1 MADSDPT
8 DRDQILAL
16 TIPPDD
22 APFLRKTFTTM
33 RWGINDDLANHPD
46 EVREPARRRRE
57 ATAYSQLIDALG
69 SGSIQPDPY
78 LCEVLACHAEAIDE
92 ANEYPRVA
100 AEHGAL
106 HRLLAQV
113 KGALS

>member
-22 APFLRKTFTTM
+22 APFLRDSFTIA
-33 RWGINDDLANHPD
+33 RWGINDDLANHSG
-46 EVREPARRRRE
+46 EVREPARLRRE

-78 LCEVLACHAEAIDE
+78 LCEVLARHAEVIDE
-92 ANEYPRVA
+92 GNEYPRVA
-100 AEHGAL
+100 FEHDAL
-106 HRLLAQV
+106 HRLLGQV
-113 KGALS
+113 KGALA